1 MSVPLFHERETMAQD
16 SLVDFIASVSGDAHL
31 AVEENLGS
39 GYVRLRTA
47 EAERR
52 QAKHDIRC
60 VEDIVIE
67 MLRNARDAHARNIY
81 VASSKEGDIRTIVLI
96 DDGDGIPADMQEA
109 IFEPRVTS
117 KLETMVMDNWGVHGR
132 GMALYSIR
140 ANADLAKVVSSS
152 PELGS
157 AFLVSADTSK
167 LPERSDQSTLPVIER
182 NEDGFFEVSSGPH
195 NIARVIAEFS
205 LEEKGR
211 LNVFFGSA
219 AEIITTLIDAGRNTL
234 TDSELLF
241 CNDIDQL
248 PVFTRP
254 CMAEDAT
261 RLADICT
268 SIGLPISSRTAHRI
282 LAGKIARADC
292 LLDRLMKKRR
302 RSDKQAKAD
311 IYSDSRGLKISREDL
326 DRFSRSMESAFQEI
340 SQRYYLQ
347 LADEPRIRVGKDAI
361 TVTFSV
367 EKEL

>member
-1 MSVPLFHERETMAQD
+1 MSQD

-67 MLRNARDAHARNIY
+67 MLRNARDANARTIY
-81 VASSKEGDIRTIVLI
+81 VASTKEGDMRTLVLI
-96 DDGDGIPADMQEA
+96 DDGDGVPANMHDA

-117 KLETMVMDNWGVHGR
+117 KLETMVMDTWGVHGR

-140 ANADLAKVVSSS
+140 ANADCAKVASSDS
-152 PELGS
+152 GLGS
-157 AFLVSADTSK
+157 SFLVNVDTAK
-167 LPERSDQSTLPVIER
+167 LTERSDQSTLPQIER
-182 NEDGFFEVSSGPH
+182 NEDGIYEVASGPH

-205 LEEKGR
+205 LEEKDR
-211 LNVFFGSA
+211 LKVFFGSP
-219 AEIITTLIDAGRNTL
+219 AEIITTLIEAGRHSL

-241 CNDIDQL
+241 CDDIEKL

-261 RLADICT
+261 RLAEISA
-268 SIGLPISSRTAHRI
+268 SIGLPISTRTAHRI
-282 LAGKIARADC
+282 LAGKIKKADC
-292 LLDRLMKKRR
+292 LLDRLLKKHR
-302 RSDKQAKAD
+302 RSTRQTKAD
-311 IYSDSRGLKISREDL
+311 IYGDSRGLKISHDDL
-326 DRFSRSMESAFQEI
+326 ERFSRSMENAFQDI
-340 SQRYYLQ
+340 SERYYLQ
-347 LADEPRIRVGKDAI
+347 LADEPKIRVGKDAI
-361 TVTFSV
+361 TVTFSI
-367 EKEL
+367 EKDV